1 MKELPDHVNQCCS
14 NGGEVVEQPSLQYLI
29 PYQTLFFS
37 IDLAQY
43 SSSALSREF
52 QELVCGVMEVVGKP
66 NIADYFPVLCLVDT
80 KCARRRATIYY
91 EKLMGIFDGIIKE

>member
-1 MKELPDHVNQCCS
+1 MDIGRAAFITVLNSIS
-14 NGGEVVEQPSLQYLI
+14 N
-29 PYQTLFFS
+29 TFFS

-66 NIADYFPVLCLVDT
+66 NIANYFPVLCLVDPQG
-80 KCARRRATIYY
+80 AR
-91 EKLMGIFDGIIKE
+91 